1 MLELTPTPSKAPAEA
16 GFTLIELLMAMTVF
30 SFMLL
35 IIVVGFMNI
44 VRMHNQAVAS
54 NMAQDSARS
63 AMNELVRA
71 VRDSGGVT
79 YVSLPSTPGQMC
91 LASTTGQPQ
100 QYYVEN
106 GSLKRADGCGG
117 ISRTSSHQL
126 TSNAVEVQDFTPTL
140 ETAGT
145 NISKAQVK
153 LSLTIGSANGTTEMV
168 NGKLQCGP
176 GNAERTF
183 CAVVTLTSEAV
194 QR

>member
-1 MLELTPTPSKAPAEA
+1 MLDFKKHQNYSDEA

-54 NMAQDSARS
+54 NQAQDSART
-63 AMNELVRA
+63 AMDELVLA

-79 YVSLPSTPGQMC
+79 KAQPGLLC

-100 QYYVEN
+100 QYFIA
-106 GSLKRADGCGG
+106 GGKLSRADGCGG
-117 ISRTSSHQL
+117 VPANTHQVTSD
-126 TSNAVEVQDFTPTL
+126 AVMVSAFTPEI
-140 ETAGT
+140 ETTGASVT
-145 NISKAQVK
+145 KAQVK
-153 LSLTIGSANGTTEMV
+153 LSLTVGSNNGTTTGTGA
-168 NGKLQCGP
+168 NLKCGP
-176 GNAERTF
+176 TTADRTF
-183 CAVVTLTSEAV
+183 CSTVTLTSEAV